1 VVDAETISE
10 RWAPDSTHSLGE
22 SVMVEIPDQLEC
34 LFSGSIDQHGDAY
47 RIEIPQSELEE
58 GTLTSGE
65 TYRVAV
71 LSKTAHHDDGEIH
84 QQSAGT
90 PSDSE
95 SSDRQSPPV
104 EPGDIREVTIESLGE
119 QGDGIAKID
128 RGYVVIVPDTRPDD
142 KVTIEIE
149 QTRENVA
156 FARVRDDNYESDE
169 SSEFD
174 DSFAEETLGD
184 GE

>member
-1 VVDAETISE
+1 
-10 RWAPDSTHSLGE
+10 
-22 SVMVEIPDQLEC
+22 
-34 LFSGSIDQHGDAY
+34 
-47 RIEIPQSELEE
+47 
-58 GTLTSGE
+58 
-65 TYRVAV
+65 
-71 LSKTAHHDDGEIH
+71 LSRGN
-84 QQSAGT
+84 
-90 PSDSE
+90 
-95 SSDRQSPPV
+95 
-104 EPGDIREVTIESLGE
+104 IREVTIESLGE